1 MPSTTVTLSCYR
13 TLFHSSEMFHERPKA
28 LCMQMCPQS
37 EIRFRKRNGLVHILE
52 TDTALT
58 RTGQLRAIC
67 AGGGNQRRL
76 AGREGNPLKMV
87 KQYSRSAAGKE
98 KLSPTELRP
107 FGVLMDTVAYLLRVV
122 SEYDS
127 REAWPDV
134 YEFVSDRLRAI
145 RQDMIVENLDAE
157 KSILLLESMI
167 PFYAEAEYRCEM
179 TRCPTYDRKL
189 HATQLEECFCR
200 WRQFV
205 DFTEPKNERIM
216 ASYLMH
222 NADKRWVL
230 VQLIAWKE
238 HFCKNNYTFIQ
249 DVILSLRMNNFV
261 RFFRLISQQEDSIL
275 RLTMTRHFATM
286 RLLALRACAVAYRCR
301 GIPLPG
307 AFLEK
312 HLHMKHSALL
322 CCLRALGCE
331 VLIRL

>member
-1 MPSTTVTLSCYR
+1 
-13 TLFHSSEMFHERPKA
+13 
-28 LCMQMCPQS
+28 
-37 EIRFRKRNGLVHILE
+37 
-52 TDTALT
+52 
-58 RTGQLRAIC
+58 
-67 AGGGNQRRL
+67 
-76 AGREGNPLKMV
+76 MV

-107 FGVLMDTVAYLLRVV
+107 FAVLMDTVAYLLRVV

-134 YEFVSDRLRAI
+134 YEFVSDRLRAV
-145 RQDMIVENLDAE
+145 RQDMVVENLDAE

-167 PFYAEAEYRCEM
+167 PFYAEAEYRCEL

-205 DFTEPKNERIM
+205 DFSERKNERIM
-216 ASYLMH
+216 ASYLLH
-222 NADKRWVL
+222 NADKRWVV

-261 RFFRLISQQEDSIL
+261 RFFRLISQQDDSLL
-275 RLTMTRHFATM
+275 RLTTTRYFATM
-286 RLLALRACAVAYRCR
+286 RLLALKACAVAYRCR
-301 GIPLPG
+301 DIPLPD
-307 AFLEK
+307 AFLEE

-331 VLIRL
+331 VTDGKAYTFGVTLSNDVDLCASEWIFADFIP